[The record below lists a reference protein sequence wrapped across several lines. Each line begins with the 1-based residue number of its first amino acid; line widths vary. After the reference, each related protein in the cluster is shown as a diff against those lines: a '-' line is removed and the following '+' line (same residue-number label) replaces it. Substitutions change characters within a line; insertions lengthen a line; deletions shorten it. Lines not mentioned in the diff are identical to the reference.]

1 MFYVTSFAVPELNNI
16 SFGAILVAF
25 ISASFTIA
33 ATNGGIFVY
42 PLAVGVAFSLFDI
55 PETPCI
61 AFGWII
67 WTAQTVMII
76 LLGSVSFLYLQI
88 FNRTQ

>member
-1 MFYVTSFAVPELNNI
+1 
-16 SFGAILVAF
+16 
-25 ISASFTIA
+25 
-33 ATNGGIFVY
+33 
-42 PLAVGVAFSLFDI
+42 VAFSLFDI
-55 PETPCI
+55 PETPSI

-76 LLGSVSFLYLQI
+76 LLGSVSFLYLPI